1 MNHNQRLEEYLYR
14 KQCRRVFD
22 GFVSFIDKLF
32 KGDMSWIEQEEEDEV
47 FIPNVMKAI
56 LGEGYE
62 TNWNCQINR
71 VRLPEYIDKYCEPSY
86 YGLLMSD
93 KIREYYLK
101 KRIDK

>member
-1 MNHNQRLEEYLYR
+1 MNRNQRLEYLYR
-14 KQCRRVFD
+14 KQCHRVFD

-32 KGDMSWIEQEEEDEV
+32 KGDMPWVAQEDEG
-47 FIPNVMKAI
+47 FNPNIIKYM
-56 LGEGYE
+56 LGEGHK

-71 VRLPEYIDKYCEPSY
+71 ATLPQYITKYCKPDY
-86 YGLLMSD
+86 YGLLMSN